1 MAESLRIGR
10 YAVPITNPDK
20 ILFPEAGI
28 TKRDLIEYYDEIGEV
43 MLPHVKDRLMTLERY
58 PDGIDGEKF
67 YSKNIPKYFPDWV
80 DRATVPKKGGTVTHI
95 VCNNRATLVYLG
107 NQAAI
112 TPHVSLHRADDRDH
126 PDQLMLDLDPT
137 VDDFREVVRIAGEV
151 RETFDELGLP
161 SVVKMSGSRGLHLV
175 VPLDRSRDAALV
187 RRFARDVAAL
197 VSARDPDRV
206 TIESSKAERGERLYM
221 DWARNSP
228 GQHAV
233 APYAVRAKPR
243 APVAVPL
250 DWSELDDKK
259 LHPQRWTM
267 KETLSRV
274 RAGPDP
280 WAGWRRRARSLKA
293 ARRRLDR
300 LLEEHS
306 IAPA

>member
-10 YAVPITNPDK
+10 YSVKITNPDK
-20 ILFPEAGI
+20 ILFPDAGI
-28 TKRDLIEYYDEIGEV
+28 TKRDLIDYYDAIGEV

-67 YSKNIPKYFPDWV
+67 FSKNIPKYFPEWV

-112 TPHVSLHRADDRDH
+112 TPHVSLHRVDDPGH
-126 PDQLMLDLDPT
+126 PDQLMLDLDPS
-137 VDDFREVVRIAGEV
+137 VDEFREVVRIALDV

-161 SVVKMSGSRGLHLV
+161 SVVKTSGSRGLHV
-175 VPLDRSRDAALV
+175 VVALDRSQDGAAV
-187 RRFARDVAAL
+187 RRFGRDVAAL
-197 VSARDPDRV
+197 MAARDPRRI
-206 TIESSKAERGERLYM
+206 TIESSKAERGDRLYM

-233 APYAVRAKPR
+233 APYAVRAKPG

-250 DWSELDDKK
+250 DWSELDDRD
-259 LHPQRWTM
+259 LHPQRWSM
-267 KETLSRV
+267 KAAID
-274 RAGPDP
+274 RARTSPDP
-280 WAGWRRRARSLKA
+280 WAGWRRRARSLKEP
-293 ARRRLDR
+293 RKRLDE
-300 LLEEHS
+300 LLEEHG
-306 IAPA
+306 IGPA